1 MAVNRYVLTATV
13 TIPPGAAATPVAG
26 MPGTGAPAGPGS
38 AATTGGNLWP
48 AIALKGQVILLDPA
62 GPVYAALATNLRPFV
77 DGDIV
82 GRAALSN

>member
-1 MAVNRYVLTATV
+1 
-13 TIPPGAAATPVAG
+13 
-26 MPGTGAPAGPGS
+26 
-38 AATTGGNLWP
+38 
-48 AIALKGQVILLDPA
+48 VILLDPA